1 MPSLEASVRCHIKMP
16 LDTEFEYAPAPHAA
30 FDCCVLPGQYDTLVH
45 ANLESLACV
54 GLEGDHKMDNVRP
67 DHLYAVR
74 SPFLARSVRSDRR

>member
-1 MPSLEASVRCHIKMP
+1 MPSLEASVRRHIKMP

-30 FDCCVLPGQYDTLVH
+30 FDCCVLPGQYDTLVR

-74 SPFLARSVRSDRR
+74 RSLFARALCSDRR